1 MVIINKCKLEY
12 NVMSFKVVTVSC
24 LKILL
29 TFLFGGIEFKYDMK
43 PCSSLNPFKLN
54 LNLEIDYH
62 HFKANEENL
71 ENSSQLIC
79 SNDFQSLIHLA

>member
-1 MVIINKCKLEY
+1 
-12 NVMSFKVVTVSC
+12 
-24 LKILL
+24 
-29 TFLFGGIEFKYDMK
+29 MK

-71 ENSSQLIC
+71 ENSSQLIF